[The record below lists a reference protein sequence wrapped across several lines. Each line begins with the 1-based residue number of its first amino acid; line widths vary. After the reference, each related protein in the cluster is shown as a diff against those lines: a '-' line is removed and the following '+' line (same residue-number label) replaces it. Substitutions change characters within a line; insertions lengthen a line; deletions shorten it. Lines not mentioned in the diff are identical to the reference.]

1 MADLRVSGQSHLDE
15 DEVIR
20 RSVKGK
26 AATKR
31 KSILNP
37 ISTDVDVTIVA
48 GRSASATHVK
58 PEQRI
63 RSAVNLKKRKYGLI
77 GVPVVVF
84 ALSSLGGFGEEATR
98 LLRAFADEG
107 AVCSG
112 QDSAILFTQ
121 IRADVACALARRQYD
136 MLHELVDRLRDD
148 ESRFRDTG

>member
-1 MADLRVSGQSHLDE
+1 MVLGWW
-15 DEVIR
+15 
-20 RSVKGK
+20 G
-26 AATKR
+26 
-31 KSILNP
+31 
-37 ISTDVDVTIVA
+37 
-48 GRSASATHVK
+48 
-58 PEQRI
+58 
-63 RSAVNLKKRKYGLI
+63 
-77 GVPVVVF
+77 
-84 ALSSLGGFGEEATR
+84 LGGFGEEATS